1 MVRPGNSP
9 VGKEDETLLLF
20 PGSAGPSAISCSLQP
35 ARSSRG
41 LSVLRK
47 LHGELSLVPSR
58 TLRGPTLSVHLLLVA
73 RAHAAAHAAAAATSG
88 LFKSQFV
95 IVPVRTP
102 SLPTSPGSCCFV
114 NSSGTR
120 QLSLR
125 PQVPGSN
132 AFLVDMAP
140 LLGFWLLSQQV
151 GVFFRRNQYTKM
163 ILSSL
168 HPISWS
174 AFSAYL
180 GWYHPHVPSHILAPH
195 TYTKCR
201 Y

>member
-9 VGKEDETLLLF
+9 VGKEDETLLLS
-20 PGSAGPSAISCSLQP
+20 PGSAGPSAISCRLQP
-35 ARSSRG
+35 AHSSRG

-47 LHGELSLVPSR
+47 LHGELSLVPSH

-73 RAHAAAHAAAAATSG
+73 RAHAAPAAAATSG

-114 NSSGTR
+114 KSSGIR

-132 AFLVDMAP
+132 ALLVDMAP

-180 GWYHPHVPSHILAPH
+180 GWYHPHVPSNILSPH
-195 TYTKCR
+195 TCTKCR